1 MSSASSGTRGKSVP
15 AGNARRA
22 SALSAGGS
30 AVLGESAAAGSET
43 GGSAVD
49 PVLRVRDAVFAYPGC
64 SPVLKGVSF
73 DVSAGSVLGFV
84 GRNGAGKTTFIKL
97 AFDVLTLKSG
107 SIEICG
113 KPNTSASAKT
123 DALYLSSGDGV
134 AEFLTGS
141 EYILMLARLYGCSIS
156 DSQIAFMF
164 ESLGMPGAQ
173 SRLASSYS
181 HGMRKKCQL
190 AAAFLLNRPLT
201 VVDETLNGIDVDA
214 WFYCAEQFKRMKRD
228 GLSAVLCTHD
238 FTLLTEVADNMCV
251 LSKGR
256 VKQFVSKKQA
266 LAERGTL
273 VEWYKHNVGHSA
285 DERLSAERAADG
297 SATDVSARSGRLK
310 V

>member
-22 SALSAGGS
+22 SALSAGS
-30 AVLGESAAAGSET
+30 REP
-43 GGSAVD
+43 GGA
-49 PVLRVRDAVFAYPGC
+49 VLRVRDAVFAYPGC

-113 KPNTSASAKT
+113 KPNTFASAKT

-141 EYILMLARLYGCSIS
+141 EYILMLARLYGCSVS
-156 DSQIAFMF
+156 DSQIASMF

-266 LAERGTL
+266 LTERGTL